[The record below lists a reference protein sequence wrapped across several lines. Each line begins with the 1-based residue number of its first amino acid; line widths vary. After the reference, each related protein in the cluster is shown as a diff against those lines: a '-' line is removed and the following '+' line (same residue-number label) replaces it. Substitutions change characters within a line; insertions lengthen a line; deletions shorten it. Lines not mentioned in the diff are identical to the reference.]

1 MGFCILV
8 ASIVVIWPSSFSGHR
23 FKLESEK
30 LFKLRRENT
39 CYVFSKKSSELLFF
53 LILFSDGI
61 YLFKVWLK
69 GSQNG
74 YILFL
79 FLFSS
84 GIYLFILIQTR
95 GPFSK
100 ASILTNKDHLVLF
113 FSGSCILLE
122 KVTITCQ
129 SKEKS
134 TN

>member
-1 MGFCILV
+1 MDFCNLG

-30 LFKLRRENT
+30 LFKLQRENT
-39 CYVFSKKSSELLFF
+39 CYVFSKKPSEVLFF
-53 LILFSDGI
+53 LILFSAGI

-74 YILFL
+74 YIYFL

-84 GIYLFILIQTR
+84 DIYLFKLIQTT
-95 GPFSK
+95 GSFSK
-100 ASILTNKDHLVLF
+100 ASILTNKNYLALV
-113 FSGSCILLE
+113 FSGGCILLA
-122 KVTITCQ
+122 KVTTTCQ
-129 SKEKS
+129 SKEKT